1 MECGGCCLAN
11 NYCIAFSWTPGS
23 NDCDMAYTTL
33 MYIVYGSN
41 ATDTQVSTDQ
51 VEVYRDETL
60 YEETCYKQG
69 LP

>member
-1 MECGGCCLAN
+1 
-11 NYCIAFSWTPGS
+11 
-23 NDCDMAYTTL
+23 MAYTTL
-33 MYIVYGSN
+33 VYIVYGSN

-51 VEVYRDETL
+51 VEVYREETL